1 MNSKRTAALLIAFAY
16 LAAGRACFSAQ
27 PWGAPTP
34 HARWAQPIPRDD
46 PRPFWIR
53 LLLSLRWDFFN
64 KDIRGGAD
72 F

>member
-1 MNSKRTAALLIAFAY
+1 MTPKRTAALLLLLGY
-16 LAAGRACFSAQ
+16 LAAGHVCFSAQ

-34 HARWAQPIPRDD
+34 EAKWAQPIPRDD

-53 LLLSLRWDFFN
+53 LLLSLRYDFLN
-64 KDIRGGAD
+64 RDIRGGTE